1 MRLIQK
7 LRRRLSLHVFA
18 DINDSTITLSPALLA
33 RIRLH
38 VRFRAP
44 HAAAI
49 LAFAFRLPDGR
60 YAFTVTPDLPPSD
73 TNPAV
78 AMVSYDVRS
87 RSVGFHLEAPS
98 VSRILLDYGINDHFV
113 RLPVV
118 IEYRRILGRKH
129 VPVFILRRPRNK

>member
-1 MRLIQK
+1 MRFLQK

-18 DINDSTITLSPALLA
+18 DIDDSTITLSQALLA

-44 HAAAI
+44 QASAI

-60 YAFTVTPDLPPSD
+60 YAFTVTPDLPPSS
-73 TNPAV
+73 THPAV
-78 AMVSYDVRS
+78 ALISYDIRA

-98 VSRILLDYGINDHFV
+98 VSRILLDYGINDHLV

-118 IEYRRILGRKH
+118 IDYRHILGRDH
-129 VPVFILRRPRNK
+129 VPVFIFQRP